1 MACAPQHNPA
11 CNSAQESERMKNRLM
26 IRNAIALVSL
36 WVCGMVSASLWAGPP
51 QDPSNQEFSTGMS
64 AQLDASG
71 QMIVTIPGPAEFFQR
86 IAAISRKV
94 TPQEVL
100 PFLAR
105 NVVIDGYHH
114 SSDRSRKPTE
124 FLKLL
129 DAYLDQAR
137 ELQSLADERGHL
149 RVTGCQ
155 DVEPLLR
162 VLGYRLRSGCGP
174 EAALETADP
183 ERAFLTV
190 DSGFPLVDLEEALQR
205 GTVFDYPFGSST
217 VPVLFSPKDWA
228 WTDQNVVDTLLEDP
242 QLARLYWAM
251 SRLDENAAMV
261 LRESPGLRELVPV
274 APVLDFYGGHL
285 AVRSGKVMVPG
296 GEAGES
302 AWREL
307 VGVTPSSPTQFLI
320 RLLTKDE
327 GWLAAYFDA
336 LWYVPGPQQEYFTN
350 PDRLKRYYEALRG
363 KELSP
368 SPSRSVFRPTA
379 SLYLLTS
386 RLLLDADG
394 KPHVPGNL
402 DIWKEIFRRKSSTGA
417 VRDWAKRSGGWRQPE
432 HLLEAMMSLTRVPL
446 ADGPLQV
453 YLQLTE
459 IDRRRAP
466 ERRLSPATVR
476 EMADRFSRYRD
487 QYLMFTEFSELDD
500 TSIGRFLSAAD
511 AIDRI
516 GNSGVRANALGL
528 FQANLGLWQILARQ
542 GQIPRLNWN
551 SSFQSALQPY
561 LEIRNAAQLF
571 DAGRASLNDI
581 WQAAGA
587 TTAVTEE
594 SLISMLAGPAQT
606 DPEAQRIH
614 GLIAERIRSVMDS
627 QRLVSLN
634 ALLAFADGLATLAQG
649 HPASDEV
656 LRLAREVQAFE
667 MPLPMFSNRERSEW
681 ASGLQHNPHSSLQ
694 TRKDFVKEVSKSR
707 NSPEDVAEIRGAL
720 VPFLRDT
727 LVGLN
732 YAYYEPPGAQMVRN
746 NPLFVRSHN
755 FSGQMTMK
763 GDEVW
768 QTPRIFG
775 RGWTASGGAH
785 LAGSISDLPYV
796 LAQVEQDFIIP
807 ENVQSLIW
815 ADLVPTMLTSAILPR
830 WWNVTKDEL
839 QAVSLYQRLGEE
851 ALAAAASRDDVR
863 QLVLEILSTYMLPR
877 REGQAERALRAG
889 SAEEALK
896 LLTPAEIFFLG
907 AELYQN
913 YPARSATL
921 GQASARLSEL
931 HSRVP
936 EEVSLERISAD
947 FGVPHPMLAHTYARE
962 LLEMKPLPT
971 FLGYSSRLMAESWES
986 THLYWARL
994 AAEHQYHPAAL
1005 NDLIPALT
1013 HRMVEKIF
1021 ATHLE
1026 DWPAVLRAM
1035 QETAEEF
1042 RNERMAA
1049 GASRPTS
1056 RGL

>member
-1 MACAPQHNPA
+1 
-11 CNSAQESERMKNRLM
+11 MKNRVLVM
-26 IRNAIALVSL
+26 NATAVVIVGALVMFPAA
-36 WVCGMVSASLWAGPP
+36 GRGGPP
-51 QDPSNQEFSTGMS
+51 QNSGNQEISTGLP

-86 IAAISRKV
+86 IAAISRKA
-94 TPQEVL
+94 TPGEIL

-114 SSDRSRKPTE
+114 GSDRNRRPTE

-137 ELQSLADERGHL
+137 ELQALADGRGHL
-149 RVTGCQ
+149 RVTGCG

-174 EAALETADP
+174 ETALETADP

-205 GTVFDYPFGSST
+205 GTTFDYPFGSSA

-251 SRLDENAAMV
+251 SRLDANAAMV

-302 AWREL
+302 AWRDL
-307 VGVTPSSPTQFLI
+307 VGASPASPTQFLT
-320 RLLTKDE
+320 RLLAKDE

-336 LWYVPGPQQEYFTN
+336 LWYVPGPQQEYFTD
-350 PDRLKRYYEALRG
+350 PSRLKRYYEALRG
-363 KELSP
+363 KELEP

-386 RLLLDADG
+386 RLLLDSGG

-402 DIWKEIFRRKSSTGA
+402 DIWKEIFRRKSSTSA

-432 HLLEAMMSLTRVPL
+432 DLLEAMMSLTRAPL

-453 YLQLTE
+453 YLQLME

-466 ERRLSPATVR
+466 GRRLSPATVR
-476 EMADRFSRYRD
+476 ELADHYSRYRD
-487 QYLMFTEFSELDD
+487 QYLIFTEFSELDD
-500 TSIGRFLSAAD
+500 VSVARFLGTAD

-516 GNSGVRANALGL
+516 GNDSVRANALGL

-542 GQIPRLNWN
+542 GQIPQPNWN
-551 SSFQSALQPY
+551 SSFQSTVQPFAG
-561 LEIRNAAQLF
+561 IKTSTQLF
-571 DAGRASLNDI
+571 DASRASLGVI

-587 TTAVTEE
+587 VLPITEDA
-594 SLISMLAGPAQT
+594 LIAMLAGPAQT
-606 DPEAQRIH
+606 DPEAQEIHRI
-614 GLIAERIRSVMDS
+614 IADRIRAVMDS
-627 QRLVSLN
+627 QRLVALN
-634 ALLAFADGLATLAQG
+634 TVLAFGDGLAEMAQG
-649 HPASDEV
+649 KPASDA
-656 LRLAREVQAFE
+656 LRRLAGEVQEFE

-681 ASGLQHNPHSSLQ
+681 ASGLQHNPHSSLR
-694 TRKDFVKEVSKSR
+694 TRTDLIKEISKSR
-707 NSPEDVAEIRGAL
+707 NSPEDIAEIRGVL
-720 VPFLRDT
+720 TPFLRDT

-839 QAVSLYQRLGEE
+839 QAVDLYQRLGEE
-851 ALAAAASRDDVR
+851 VLASAATREDLR
-863 QLVLEILSTYMLPR
+863 QVVVEILSAYMLPR
-877 REGQAERALRAG
+877 REGEVERTLRADG
-889 SAEEALK
+889 AAEALK
-896 LLTPAEIFFLG
+896 LLTPAELFFLG
-907 AELYQN
+907 AEFFQN
-913 YPARSATL
+913 YPARSATV
-921 GQASARLSEL
+921 GEASAQLSALQNRSPQEI
-931 HSRVP
+931 
-936 EEVSLERISAD
+936 SLERISAD

-986 THLYWARL
+986 THLFWARL
-994 AAEHQYHPAAL
+994 AAEHHYHPAAL
-1005 NDLIPALT
+1005 NDLIPMLT

-1049 GASRPTS
+1049 GSTPPAG